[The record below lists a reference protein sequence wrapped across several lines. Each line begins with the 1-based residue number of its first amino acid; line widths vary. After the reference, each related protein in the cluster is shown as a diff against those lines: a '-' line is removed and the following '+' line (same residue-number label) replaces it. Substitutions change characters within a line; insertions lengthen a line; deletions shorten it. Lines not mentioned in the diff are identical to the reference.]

1 MNVYQSVMGLIGNT
15 PAVEASAYA
24 RKKGIKARLIVKL
37 EYFNPTGS
45 VKDRAAAYMIADAER
60 AGRLTAGSA
69 IIEPTSGN
77 TGIAIAALAAA
88 GGYRAII
95 VMPDSMSVERRRMI
109 SAYGA
114 EIVLT
119 DGARGMAGAIEK
131 AAALSA
137 EIPNAVV
144 LGQFDNPANP
154 RAHYETTGPE
164 LWRDAGGKIDIFV
177 AGVGTGGTISG
188 AGRFLK
194 EKNAQIKVV
203 AVEPKSSAVLSGGKR
218 GPHGIQG
225 IGAGFV
231 PNTLNASV
239 LDEVVCVTDEDALQ
253 AARDFAATEGALVGI
268 SSGAA
273 LAAAEVIARR
283 PENQT
288 KTIAVL
294 LPDSGD
300 RYLSKP

>member
-1 MNVYQSVMGLIGNT
+1 MNVYQSVIGLIGNT
-15 PAVEASAYA
+15 PVLEASAYA
-24 RKKGIKARLIVKL
+24 RKKGITARLIVKL

-45 VKDRAAAYMIADAER
+45 IKDRAAMYMIADAER
-60 AGRLTAGSA
+60 AGRLTAGST

-88 GGYRAII
+88 GGYRAMI
-95 VMPDSMSVERRRMI
+95 VMPNSMSVERRRMI

-131 AAALSA
+131 AAALRA

-164 LWRDAGGKIDIFV
+164 LWRDTDGELDIFV

-194 EKNAQIKVV
+194 ERNPQIKVV
-203 AVEPKSSAVLSGGKR
+203 AVEPKSSAVLSGGKH

-231 PNTLNASV
+231 PRTLDASV
-239 LDEVVCVTDEDALQ
+239 LDEVVCVTDDDAIQ
-253 AARDFAATEGALVGI
+253 AARDFAAAEGALVGI

-273 LAAAEVIARR
+273 LAAAQAIARR
-283 PENQT
+283 PENKD
-288 KTIAVL
+288 KTIAVI

-300 RYLSKP
+300 RYLSNA